1 VAGRT
6 PQEALNT
13 FVHPLQ
19 RALSTVSDGIL
30 LTSGVRN
37 PPALHMLRLAQPTQ
51 RLHASAVLA
60 MSFVCDYQILETGE
74 PGGAWSVRGLG
85 YRCELRD
92 AEHEILAYHW
102 HPFALGDVVFPH
114 LHLSAGSSVANVH
127 LTRAHLPTGLVHL
140 EDVLRLVIDAFD
152 VQPLR
157 PDWEEVLRRSKA
169 ASLAVWV

>member
-1 VAGRT
+1 MAGRT

-74 PGGAWSVRGLG
+74 PGGPWSVRGL
-85 YRCELRD
+85 
-92 AEHEILAYHW
+92 ATA
-102 HPFALGDVVFPH
+102 
-114 LHLSAGSSVANVH
+114 ANCAM
-127 LTRAHLPTGLVHL
+127 LNTKSLPTIG
-140 EDVLRLVIDAFD
+140 I
-152 VQPLR
+152 P
-157 PDWEEVLRRSKA
+157 
-169 ASLAVWV
+169 SLSETWCFRTSISARAQALPTST